1 MNPFE
6 GEIKQI
12 KEKEIYYYL
21 LPEGL
26 HLFKATTM
34 YNEKQDKIVLN
45 PKGFYFFGVKNMDS
59 SYIHNY
65 EELYGVIH
73 EFKTTRQYKLLAMD
87 NADTRKFLYEN
98 ASKKKNE
105 SIQKI
110 LKNNYGY
117 NSGIRDSESNADTEL
132 SKHICELGYD
142 GYAIHDMDTDF
153 EGKFHDEFMI
163 CNIDGIEYV
172 EMVSDKTQTKSIIE
186 NSEMYKEQERKIQ
199 PKKSRKRRDSSKSP
213 VGAMPLSGFSDS
225 YESPVGAIRF
235 PTFSDSPESPVGTIP
250 LSGFSESPKT
260 PPTKRRLFGG
270 KKNSTRKRNKSR
282 KH

>member
-6 GEIKQI
+6 GKIE
-12 KEKEIYYYL
+12 EKGIYYYL

-26 HLFKATTM
+26 PLFKATTI
-34 YNEKQDKIVLN
+34 YNEKQDKIILN
-45 PKGFYFFGVKNMDS
+45 PKGFYFFGVKNMDPA
-59 SYIHNY
+59 YIHNY

-73 EFKTTRQYKLLAMD
+73 EFKTTRPYKLLAMD
-87 NADTRKFLYEN
+87 NADTRKFLYKN

-117 NSGIRDSESNADTEL
+117 ESGIRDSESNADREL

-153 EGKFHDEFMI
+153 GGKFHDEFMI
-163 CNIDGIEYV
+163 CNMDGIEYV
-172 EMVSDKTQTKSIIE
+172 KMVSDKKKIPSILA
-186 NSEMYKEQERKIQ
+186 NSEAKKAKENE
-199 PKKSRKRRDSSKSP
+199 PKKKPRKSAESPKSP

-235 PTFSDSPESPVGTIP
+235 PTFSDSPESPVGKN
-250 LSGFSESPKT
+250 LFSDASPKT

-270 KKNSTRKRNKSR
+270 KKNSTRKRKTSR